1 MKRER
6 LSGSQQGRVGG
17 EEETK
22 RKPLKEKEAAAE
34 QVFKEA
40 VGDG

>member
-1 MKRER
+1 MKTER
-6 LSGSQQGRVGG
+6 LSRKEQGRVGG
-17 EEETK
+17 EEET
-22 RKPLKEKEAAAE
+22 RRALVEGEASDE

>member
-22 RKPLKEKEAAAE
+22 RKVLQEKETAAE
-34 QVFKEA
+34 QVFREA